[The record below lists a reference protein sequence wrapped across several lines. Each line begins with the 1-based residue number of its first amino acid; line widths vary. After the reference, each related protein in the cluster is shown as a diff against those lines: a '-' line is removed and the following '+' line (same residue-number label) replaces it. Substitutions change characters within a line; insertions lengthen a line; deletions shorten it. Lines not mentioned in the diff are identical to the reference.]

1 MDDSDDPFDGDDE
14 DNSASMF
21 LTFRVG
27 SAEYALPVLMVTEIV
42 RLPTWHP
49 LPDVPPHICGVVNL
63 RSRVVPIMDLRM
75 RFGLGVHKAT
85 ERTVVVVVE
94 IEGVAT
100 GLLVDGVSD
109 VAELAEIEEGTVRAG
124 VGRSELLRGVAK
136 KGERVVFVLDAAAL
150 LAPVAATVA
159 AASVPA

>member
-1 MDDSDDPFDGDDE
+1 MNDSDDPFDGEDE
-14 DNSASMF
+14 DNSASMY
-21 LTFRVG
+21 LAFRVG
-27 SAEYALPVLMVTEIV
+27 AAEYALPVLLVTEIV

-75 RFGLGVHKAT
+75 RFGLGAHKAT

-94 IEGVAT
+94 IDGVAT

-109 VAELAEIEEGTVRAG
+109 VVEFTDIEEGTVRTG
-124 VGRSELLRGVAK
+124 IGRSETLRGVAK
-136 KGERVVFVLDAAAL
+136 KGERVVFILDAVAL
-150 LAPVAATVA
+150 LAPTPCTTVA
-159 AASVPA
+159 SAAPV